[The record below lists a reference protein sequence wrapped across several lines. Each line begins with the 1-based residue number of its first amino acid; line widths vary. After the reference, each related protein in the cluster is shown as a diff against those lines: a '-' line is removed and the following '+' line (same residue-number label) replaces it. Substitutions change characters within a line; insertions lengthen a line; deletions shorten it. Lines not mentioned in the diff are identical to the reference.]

1 MQMSQV
7 GKDQA
12 IEKEGAALTASI
24 KSAEEQ
30 KKRDEAKE
38 AIKRPDESEAGAQ
51 PVKDSL
57 SGGAERRGPGPGQAG
72 VGPDGEAAKGEAED
86 EVVRDPSLGAHIDL
100 TG

>member
-57 SGGAERRGPGPGQAG
+57 SGGAERRGPGQAG
-72 VGPDGEAAKGEAED
+72 VGPEGEAAESKADD